1 MSRVVVA
8 SPDQSFA
15 GRVREVLAR
24 TMEVEESD
32 VAHLGDA
39 FVDRSPW
46 DTVEALMGE
55 GPGAPSVIALGPGV
69 STLDLLEVARHIDE
83 THPDVHVILVT
94 APTEK
99 VLERALRVGVRDVIP
114 PHATDTE
121 IGLAFQRGL
130 ESSARRRTAFQGAV
144 TSPEKEHKRI
154 ITVISPKGGSGKTTV
169 ATNLAV
175 GMASQHRGKVL
186 LVDLDLTFG
195 DVASALRLVP
205 DHTMGDMIG
214 SDDGL
219 DPLAM
224 KVLLTPHDESGL
236 FVLCAPDTPA
246 EGEQITV
253 SQTEGVL
260 RFAGGEFP
268 HVVIDTSAGLSD
280 HTLTALELS
289 TDIVLL
295 CTMDVPS
302 VRSLRKVVDALDQLG
317 MTTQRRHFVLNRA
330 HTKVGL
336 ATEDIERT
344 VGMPV
349 DIAVES
355 SREVPFSMNEGKPL
369 VLGELRSS
377 VARQLAAVVGRF
389 GDQPAPAAPRR
400 GLLDRWRS

>member
-8 SPDQSFA
+8 TPEQAFA
-15 GRVREVLAR
+15 DRVREVLAR
-24 TMEVEESD
+24 TMEVAEDD
-32 VAHLGDA
+32 VVHLTDA
-39 FVDRSPW
+39 FADRSPW
-46 DTVEALMGE
+46 DIVEALVGDV
-55 GPGAPSVIALGPGV
+55 PPPSVVALGPGIA
-69 STLDLLEVARHIDE
+69 TIDLLEVARQLDE
-83 THPDVHVILVT
+83 THPEIHVILVT
-94 APTEK
+94 APSEK

-114 PHATDTE
+114 PHASETE

-130 ESSARRRTAFQGAV
+130 ESAARRRSVFSGPAA
-144 TSPEKEHKRI
+144 PEQDNKRI

-169 ATNLAV
+169 ATNLAS
-175 GMASQHRGKVL
+175 GIASQHRGKVL
-186 LVDLDLTFG
+186 LIDLDLTFG

-214 SDDGL
+214 SDEGL

-236 FVLCAPDTPA
+236 FVLCAPETPA
-246 EGEQITV
+246 EGEQISV
-253 SQTEGVL
+253 AQTEAVI
-260 RFAGGEFP
+260 RFGGAEFP
-268 HVVIDTSAGLSD
+268 HVVIDTSAGLNE

-289 TDIVLL
+289 TDIILL

-317 MTTQRRHFVLNRA
+317 MTSQRRHFVLNRA

-344 VGMPV
+344 VGMQV

-355 SREVPFSMNEGKPL
+355 SREVPYSMNEGKPL
-369 VLGELRSS
+369 VLGDLRPS

-389 GDQPAPAAPRR
+389 ADQPAPAAPRR